1 MTGVEEDVKD
11 FVSCLLVGDVS
22 KRLGCGTNGSNEV
35 KGHPWLKCLNWT
47 EVDGGGLEPPLVP
60 DLSHAGDG
68 GQYPEYVEEMW
79 WDVHELPPADRDRF
93 VGF

>member
-22 KRLGCGTNGSNEV
+22 KRLGCGPHGSNEV